1 MTTISAEERIAM
13 RDSFARLLEQRADE
27 EALRKAI
34 DTDAGYDPALWQ
46 EMADMGILSLLV
58 DPEYGGIGGDAILL
72 EMLMEEA
79 GSRLLCSP
87 FISTAVVASS
97 LTGASTNDDMKSQ
110 ILSKIV
116 AGQLT
121 IAIAM
126 TGEKGLWTTAG
137 VDVTARQNGD
147 SWQLDGNASFVM
159 HAETAGRILVIANV
173 DNEIR
178 AFLVAPDA
186 PGVALSTL
194 KTNDPTL
201 RLSQITLS
209 GAVGQLLEGVNGVAV
224 DHAMNLARIALAGEQ
239 AGGVKRIF
247 DITIDY
253 LQTRYQFGRQIG
265 SYQAMKH
272 MAADMLV
279 EVESATSAARHAAE
293 AFAKGSDEA
302 QTLVNLAGFACADA
316 YRDVT
321 AQAIQM
327 HGGIAYTWEH
337 PAHLYWRRARTG
349 LWLFGSSDHH
359 RDQYL
364 TQLEAA

>member
-1 MTTISAEERIAM
+1 MTTISAEERNAM
-13 RDSFARLLEQRADE
+13 RDSFSRLLEQRADE

-34 DTDAGYDPALWQ
+34 DTDAGFDATLWQ
-46 EMADMGILSLLV
+46 EMADMGILGLLV
-58 DPEYGGIGGDAILL
+58 DPELGGIGGDAILL

-87 FISTAVVASS
+87 FISTSVLASS
-97 LTGASTNDDMKSQ
+97 LIGHSTDDSLKSQ
-110 ILSKIV
+110 ILPDIV
-116 AGQLT
+116 SGHLT
-121 IAIAM
+121 VAVAM
-126 TGEKGLWTTAG
+126 TGEKGSWTDADI
-137 VDVTARQNGD
+137 DVTARQNGD
-147 SWQLDGNASFVM
+147 CWQLDGGASFVM
-159 HAETAGRILVIANV
+159 HAETAGSLLVIAKAEGGV
-173 DNEIR
+173 R
-178 AFLVAPDA
+178 AFLTAPDN
-186 PGVALSTL
+186 PGVTISKLE
-194 KTNDPTL
+194 TNDPTL
-201 RLSQITLS
+201 RLSKISLS
-209 GAVGQLLEGVNGVAV
+209 GAAGQLIEGVDGAAV
-224 DHAMNLARIALAGEQ
+224 DNAMTLARIALAGEQ

-247 DITIDY
+247 DITIEY
-253 LQTRYQFGRQIG
+253 MQTRYQFGRQIG

-293 AFAKGSDEA
+293 AHAKGSDEA
-302 QTLVNLAGFACADA
+302 QTLVSLAGFACADA

-349 LWLFGSSDHH
+349 LWLFGCSDHH

-364 TQLEAA
+364 SQLEAA

>member
-34 DTDAGYDPALWQ
+34 DTDIGYDTALWQ
-46 EMADMGILSLLV
+46 DMAEMGVLGLLI
-58 DPEYGGIGGDAILL
+58 DPELGGIGGDAILL

-97 LTGASTNDDMKSQ
+97 LIGASTNEDVKSQ
-110 ILSKIV
+110 MLSEIV

-121 IAIAM
+121 IALAL
-126 TGEKGLWTTAG
+126 TGSKGLWTSDG
-137 VDVTARQNGD
+137 IDVTAQQNGD
-147 SWQLDGNASFVM
+147 SWQLNGNASFVM
-159 HAETAGRILVIANV
+159 HAETAGGILAIAKV
-173 DNEIR
+173 DNDIR
-178 AFLVAPDA
+178 VFLVAPNA
-186 PGVALSTL
+186 PGVEISTL

-209 GAVGQLLEGVNGVAV
+209 GAAGQLLEGVDDVAV
-224 DHAMNLARIALAGEQ
+224 NNAMNLARIALAGEQ

-279 EVESATSAARHAAE
+279 EVESATSAARNAATSHATA
-293 AFAKGSDEA
+293 SDDA
-302 QTLVNLAGFACADA
+302 RTLVSLASFACADA

>member
-1 MTTISAEERIAM
+1 MTNISTEERIAM
-13 RDSFARLLEQRADE
+13 RDSFARLLDQRADE

-46 EMADMGILSLLV
+46 EMAKMGITGLLV
-58 DPEYGGIGGDAILL
+58 DPELGGIGGDAVLL

-87 FISTAVVASS
+87 FLSTSVLASS
-97 LTGASTNDDMKSQ
+97 LIGASTNEDMKTQ
-110 ILSKIV
+110 MLSDIV
-116 AGQLT
+116 SGQRT
-121 IAIAM
+121 IAVAM

-137 VDVTARQNGD
+137 VDVAALQSGGN
-147 SWQLDGNASFVM
+147 WQLNGSASFVV
-159 HAETAGRILVIANV
+159 HAETAGSILVIANV
-173 DNEIR
+173 DNDIR

-186 PGVALSTL
+186 PGVKIGKLE
-194 KTNDPTL
+194 TNDPTL
-201 RLSQITLS
+201 RLSKISLS
-209 GAVGQLLEGVNGVAV
+209 GTVGQLLEGVGGDAV
-224 DHAMNLARIALAGEQ
+224 DHGLNLARIALAGEQ
-239 AGGVKRIF
+239 TGGVKRIF

-253 LQTRYQFGRQIG
+253 MQTRYQFGRQIG

-293 AFAKGSDEA
+293 AYAKGSDEA